1 MSDAAF
7 WGIII
12 GGTLVVG
19 ITVDFSAI
27 YKKAE
32 KGINIEDI
40 LSGKET
46 YKKAEKEIKTDKL
59 GLGQSLLVYLVYYLI
74 ILLFF
79 SDNAKDAFSIFFT
92 SILMGFFVCSV
103 LYYIFSWVSRVVGGT
118 VDAAVDVAVSTKQY
132 FDEQKE
138 KRERALQAEI
148 DEMVRQDQ
156 IKREKIINS
165 HEYKEQQRRE
175 KRIEDARREV
185 RRLTEGLADI
195 PAYYNDRRVEFEKKL
210 KEAVDRLETLER
222 AEKAFNHIDLP

>member
-1 MSDAAF
+1 MSDAAI
-7 WGIII
+7 WGPMI

-27 YKKAE
+27 YKEE
-32 KGINIEDI
+32 KRINIEDI

-46 YKKAEKEIKTDKL
+46 YKKEEKEIKTDKL
-59 GLGQSLLVYLVYYLI
+59 GLGQSLLAYLVYYLI

-79 SDNAKDAFSIFFT
+79 SDNAKDAFGTFFA

-148 DEMVRQDQ
+148 DEMARQDQ

-165 HEYKEQQRRE
+165 HEYKEQQQRE
-175 KRIEDARREV
+175 KRIEEARQYV
-185 RRLTEGLADI
+185 KRLTNELADI
-195 PAYYNDRRVEFEKKL
+195 PAYHNNRRVEHEKIL

>member
-1 MSDAAF
+1 MA
-7 WGIII
+7 
-12 GGTLVVG
+12 
-19 ITVDFSAI
+19 
-27 YKKAE
+27 
-32 KGINIEDI
+32 
-40 LSGKET
+40 
-46 YKKAEKEIKTDKL
+46 
-59 GLGQSLLVYLVYYLI
+59 YLVYYLI

-79 SDNAKDAFSIFFT
+79 SDNAKDAFGIFFT

-175 KRIEDARREV
+175 KHIEDARREV

>member
-27 YKKAE
+27 YKKEE

>member
-27 YKKAE
+27 YKKEE

-138 KRERALQAEI
+138 KREKALQAEI

>member
-1 MSDAAF
+1 M
-7 WGIII
+7 
-12 GGTLVVG
+12 
-19 ITVDFSAI
+19 
-27 YKKAE
+27 
-32 KGINIEDI
+32 
-40 LSGKET
+40 
-46 YKKAEKEIKTDKL
+46 
-59 GLGQSLLVYLVYYLI
+59 LVYLVYYLI

-79 SDNAKDAFSIFFT
+79 SDNAKDAFSKFFT

-148 DEMVRQDQ
+148 DEMARQDQ

-165 HEYKEQQRRE
+165 HEYKEQQQRE
-175 KRIEDARREV
+175 KRIEEARQYV
-185 RRLTEGLADI
+185 KRLTNELADI
-195 PAYYNDRRVEFEKKL
+195 PAYHNNRRVEHEKIL

-222 AEKAFNHIDLP
+222 AEKAFKHIDLP

>member
-1 MSDAAF
+1 MSDAEF

-27 YKKAE
+27 YKEE

-79 SDNAKDAFSIFFT
+79 SDNAKDAFSKFFT

-195 PAYYNDRRVEFEKKL
+195 PAYYNDRRVEHEKIL

-222 AEKAFNHIDLP
+222 AEKAFKHIDLP